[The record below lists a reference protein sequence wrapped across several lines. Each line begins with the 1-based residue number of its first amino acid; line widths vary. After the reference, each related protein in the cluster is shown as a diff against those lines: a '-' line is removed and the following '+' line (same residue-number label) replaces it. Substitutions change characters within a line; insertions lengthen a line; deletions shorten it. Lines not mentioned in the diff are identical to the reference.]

1 MSKLSTRNITIN
13 MLDSL
18 VTSKTRI
25 KLLLKFFI
33 NPETSAYLRELSK
46 EFGESTNAVRL
57 ELNRLT
63 KANLLVSQNRGR
75 TVLYNANKKH
85 AFFKEIQK
93 IALKY
98 VGIDRIAENMIQT
111 LGKVKS
117 AYIIGDYAKGMD
129 SGIIDLLLIGEIN
142 QEILRQLIG
151 RTEKLINRK
160 IRTMLLTAKEF
171 KKLNKTLDIEHAFPI
186 WGK

>member
-1 MSKLSTRNITIN
+1 

-33 NPETSAYLRELSK
+33 NPDTKAYLRELAK
-46 EFGESTNAVRL
+46 EFGESTNSVRL

-75 TVLYNANKKH
+75 TILYNANTNH
-85 AFFKEIQK
+85 TLFGDIQS

-98 VGIDRIAENMIQT
+98 VGIDQIAENMVQS
-111 LGKVKS
+111 LGEVKS
-117 AYIIGDYAKGMD
+117 AYIIGDYAKGKD
-129 SGIIDLLLIGEIN
+129 SGIIDLLLIGAIN
-142 QEILRQLIG
+142 HETLQKLIG
-151 RTEKLINRK
+151 KTEKLINRK
-160 IRTMLLTAKEF
+160 IRPMILTKKEF
-171 KKLNKTLDIEHAFPI
+171 KKLNKPLDIEHAFTI
-186 WGK
+186 WGN

>member
-1 MSKLSTRNITIN
+1 

-33 NPETSAYLRELSK
+33 NPGTKAYLRELAK
-46 EFGESTNAVRL
+46 EFGESTNSVRL

-75 TVLYNANKKH
+75 TILYNANTDH
-85 AFFKEIQK
+85 TLFRDIQS

-98 VGIDRIAENMIQT
+98 VGIDHIIDNM
-111 LGKVKS
+111 VKS
-117 AYIIGDYAKGMD
+117 LGEVKAAYIIGDYAKGQD
-129 SGIIDLLLIGEIN
+129 SGIIDLVLIGEIN
-142 QEILRQLIG
+142 QAILQQLIEK
-151 RTEKLINRK
+151 TEKLINRK
-160 IRTMLLTAKEF
+160 IRPMILTKKEF
-171 KKLNKTLDIEHAFPI
+171 KKLNKPLDIKHALPI
-186 WGK
+186 WG

>member
-1 MSKLSTRNITIN
+1 

-33 NPETSAYLRELSK
+33 NPDTKAYLRELAK

-63 KANLLVSQNRGR
+63 DANLLKSKNHGR
-75 TVLYNANKKH
+75 TILYNANTEH
-85 AFFKEIQK
+85 TLFRDIQN

-98 VGIDRIAENMIQT
+98 VGIDRIIENMVQS
-111 LGKVKS
+111 LGELQS
-117 AYIIGDYAKGMD
+117 AFIIGDYAKGKD
-129 SGIIDLLLIGEIN
+129 SGIIDLILIGKIN
-142 QEILRQLIG
+142 QKRLQQLIG
-151 RTEKLINRK
+151 KTEKMINRK
-160 IRTMLLTAKEF
+160 IRSISLTEKEF
-171 KKLNKTLDIEHAFPI
+171 KKLDKTLDIEHAFLI
-186 WGK
+186 WS

>member
-1 MSKLSTRNITIN
+1 

-33 NPETSAYLRELSK
+33 NPETKAYLRELAK
-46 EFGESTNAVRL
+46 EFGESTNSVRL

-75 TVLYNANKKH
+75 TILYNANTNH
-85 AFFKEIQK
+85 TLFGDIQS

-98 VGIDRIAENMIQT
+98 VGIDRIAATMVQS
-111 LGKVKS
+111 LGKVKF
-117 AYIIGDYAKGMD
+117 AYIIGDYAKGKD
-129 SGIIDLLLIGEIN
+129 SGIIDLILVGNIN
-142 QEILRQLIG
+142 QEILQQLIEK
-151 RTEKLINRK
+151 TEKLIKRK
-160 IRTMLLTAKEF
+160 IRPMTLTEKEF
-171 KKLNKTLDIEHAFPI
+171 NKLDKTLDIEHAFPI

>member
-1 MSKLSTRNITIN
+1 

-33 NPETSAYLRELSK
+33 NPGTRAYLRELAK
-46 EFGESTNAVRL
+46 EFGESTNSVRL

-63 KANLLVSQNRGR
+63 KANLLVSKNRGR
-75 TVLYNANKKH
+75 TILYNANTEH
-85 AFFKEIQK
+85 TLFKDIQN

-98 VGIDRIAENMIQT
+98 VGIDRIIENMVSS
-111 LGKVKS
+111 LGDVKS
-117 AYIIGDYAKGMD
+117 AYIIGDYAKGVD

-142 QEILRQLIG
+142 QAILQQLIEK
-151 RTEKLINRK
+151 TEKLINRK
-160 IRTMLLTAKEF
+160 IRPMTLTEKEF
-171 KKLNKTLDIEHAFPI
+171 KRLDKTLDIKHAFPL
-186 WGK
+186 WG

>member
-1 MSKLSTRNITIN
+1 

-33 NPETSAYLRELSK
+33 NPETKAYLRELSK

-63 KANLLVSQNRGR
+63 KAKLLLSQNKGR
-75 TVLYNANKKH
+75 TVMYNANTDH
-85 AFFKEIQK
+85 AFFRDIQK
-93 IALKY
+93 IACKY
-98 VGIDRIAENMIQT
+98 VGIDRIINNLVMS

-117 AYIIGDYAKGMD
+117 AYVIGDYAKGMD
-129 SGIIDLLLIGEIN
+129 SGIIDLLLIGKID
-142 QEILRQLIG
+142 QKILQQLIG
-151 RTEKLINRK
+151 KTEKLIHRK
-160 IRTMLLTAKEF
+160 IRSMVLTETEF
-171 KKLNKTLDIEHAFPI
+171 KKLNKTLDISNALPI
-186 WGK
+186 WN

>member
-1 MSKLSTRNITIN
+1 

-33 NPETSAYLRELSK
+33 NPGTRAYLLELAK
-46 EFGESTNAVRL
+46 EFGESTNSVRL

-75 TVLYNANKKH
+75 TILYNANTDH
-85 AFFKEIQK
+85 TLFRDIQS

-98 VGIDRIAENMIQT
+98 VGIDHIIDNMVQS
-111 LGKVKS
+111 LGEVKA
-117 AYIIGDYAKGMD
+117 AYIIGDYAKGQD
-129 SGIIDLLLIGEIN
+129 SGIIDLVLIGEIN
-142 QEILRQLIG
+142 QAILQQLIEK
-151 RTEKLINRK
+151 TEKLINRK
-160 IRTMLLTAKEF
+160 IRPMILTKKEF
-171 KKLNKTLDIEHAFPI
+171 KKLNKPLDIKHALPI
-186 WGK
+186 WG

>member
-1 MSKLSTRNITIN
+1 

-33 NPETSAYLRELSK
+33 NPGTKAYLRELAK
-46 EFGESTNAVRL
+46 EFGESTNSVRL

-75 TVLYNANKKH
+75 TILYNANTDH
-85 AFFKEIQK
+85 TLFRDIQS

-98 VGIDRIAENMIQT
+98 VGIDHIIDNMVQS
-111 LGKVKS
+111 LGEVKA
-117 AYIIGDYAKGMD
+117 AYIIGDYAKGQD
-129 SGIIDLLLIGEIN
+129 SGIIDLVLIGEIN
-142 QEILRQLIG
+142 QAILQQLIEK
-151 RTEKLINRK
+151 TEKLINRK
-160 IRTMLLTAKEF
+160 IRPMILTKEEF
-171 KKLNKTLDIEHAFPI
+171 KRLDETLDIEHAFPI
-186 WGK
+186 WGG